1 MHLQATSPRR
11 PEPEYAEILEPAP
24 LPDPGLVVALEGLG
38 LEEGGE
44 EREEGRE
51 GGEDKEERE
60 EVEAEEC
67 LVCSE
72 RLPLV
77 TYLPCSHR
85 ILCTECRWRQKL
97 PLGIVHSQISLH
109 SPILLNFYLNCSFS
123 SVKVVKCQ
131 ECRAPVLSKSFQV
144 KYTGRCS

>member
-1 MHLQATSPRR
+1 MGGGSLAVPTHPRR

-38 LEEGGE
+38 LEEEEVRE
-44 EREEGRE
+44 EREEGME
-51 GGEDKEERE
+51 GGEREEEKE

-85 ILCTECRWRQKL
+85 ILCTECRWQQKL
-97 PLGIVHSQISLH
+97 ASQQ
-109 SPILLNFYLNCSFS
+109 CE
-123 SVKVVKCQ
+123 V
-131 ECRAPVLSKSFQV
+131 VLSDITALKQCSQA
-144 KYTGRCS
+144 GRI